1 MAKTFDDKKIIYTM
15 DRVSRSYGTKVVL
28 KDISI
33 SYYYGAK
40 IGVVG
45 PNGSGK
51 SSLFKILAGK
61 DTDFTGET
69 HLLEGY
75 TIGYL
80 EQEPE
85 LEPGKTVL
93 EVVKEGVKPIQVLR
107 AAFPAGTVSGAP
119 KISAMQILSR
129 LESTKRKFYAG
140 AVGYIQSNGDLDFCI
155 TIRSTLKQGDVY
167 TLQAG
172 GGIVYDSEAE
182 REFTETSEKLGALID
197 TLTK

>member
-15 DRVSRSYGTKVVL
+15 DRVTRSYGTKVVL

-61 DTDFTGET
+61 DTDFAGET
-69 HLLEGY
+69 SLAPGY

-85 LEPGKTVL
+85 LEAGKTVM
-93 EVVKEGVKPIQVLR
+93 EIVKEGVKPITDLLADEVKAKGFDSFITTEKRASGTTYYIVLVR
-107 AAFPAGTVSGAP
+107 EDKNGNVADRLRSSG
-119 KISAMQILSR
+119 
-129 LESTKRKFYAG
+129 
-140 AVGYIQSNGDLDFCI
+140 
-155 TIRSTLKQGDVY
+155 
-167 TLQAG
+167 
-172 GGIVYDSEAE
+172 YDCYGVE
-182 REFTETSEKLGALID
+182 
-197 TLTK
+197 